1 MPSTVYD
8 SALFR
13 DMFGT
18 PEMRAVF
25 SDEAYLQACLDTEA
39 ALARAQASVGMIPID
54 AAREITAKAQLPC
67 LDMARLK
74 TECENVGY
82 PIVGLATQLAHV
94 CAGEAGGYVHWGAT
108 TQDIMDTA
116 VVLQVR
122 RALELVEADLIQ
134 YIVLLGDLAKRHRD
148 VPMAGRTH
156 LQHALPITFGYK
168 VAIWRDPLVRHL
180 ERLRQMRPRVLAGQL
195 GGAAGTLASLGKD
208 RHAVRAAMTKD
219 LGLAEPDI
227 SWHVSRD
234 G

>member
-25 SDEAYLQACLDTEA
+25 SDEGYLQACLDTEA
-39 ALARAQASVGMIPID
+39 ALARAQASVGMIPKE
-54 AAREITAKAQLPC
+54 AAREITAKAQLEC
-67 LDMARLK
+67 LDMGKLK

-82 PIVGLATQLAHV
+82 PIVGLATQLAKV

-116 VVLQVR
+116 VVLQVQR
-122 RALELVEADLIQ
+122 GLEIVEADLAACLA
-134 YIVLLGDLAKRHRD
+134 LLGELAAKHRD

-156 LQHALPITFGYK
+156 LQHALPVTFGY
-168 VAIWRDPLVRHL
+168 
-180 ERLRQMRPRVLAGQL
+180 
-195 GGAAGTLASLGKD
+195 
-208 RHAVRAAMTKD
+208 
-219 LGLAEPDI
+219 
-227 SWHVSRD
+227 
-234 G
+234 